1 MTRTPSRVDHGA
13 GDVQGRIDT
22 LKRLTVLLASRYGFV
37 GADLQLA
44 TVYSAVLLQPAGAIH
59 DVT

>member
-22 LKRLTVLLASRYGFV
+22 LKRLTVLLAGKYWF
-37 GADLQLA
+37 D
-44 TVYSAVLLQPAGAIH
+44 AG
-59 DVT
+59 D